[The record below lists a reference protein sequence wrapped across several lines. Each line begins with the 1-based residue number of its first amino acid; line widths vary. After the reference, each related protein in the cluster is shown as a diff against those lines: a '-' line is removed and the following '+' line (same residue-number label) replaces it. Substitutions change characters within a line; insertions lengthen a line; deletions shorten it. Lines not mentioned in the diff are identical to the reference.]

1 MKVSVIVP
9 VYNVEQ
15 YIRQCAQSLFSQTWE
30 DIEFIFVD
38 DGSPD
43 NSIAII
49 QEVLESF
56 PQRKDSTK
64 ILRQENKGLPQAR
77 MTGLRQA
84 TGDYIIHVDSDDWVE
99 PNYIEAMATRAMETD
114 ADMVYCDFFKEYP
127 HKPPKVTRE
136 ASFSPP
142 EGHEAIKAMHNSKI
156 RAYMWNKLL
165 RRSLYNLDALFV
177 PVRPYHE
184 DIVFQ
189 SQFLYNARKCV
200 HVWEPLYHYRRRRSG
215 ALTGGKIVRNRR
227 ESAQNM
233 LAMYNALPKDSGPL
247 TVCGMDVLMR
257 AGWYCC
263 ATLDFKLLASCPD
276 AVRILAEKD
285 DIPHNRVTISK
296 QRYTKFCCKIMQ
308 MTIFALWKMKEA

>member
-49 QEVLESF
+49 
-56 PQRKDSTK
+56 
-64 ILRQENKGLPQAR
+64 
-77 MTGLRQA
+77 
-84 TGDYIIHVDSDDWVE
+84 
-99 PNYIEAMATRAMETD
+99 TRAMETD

-189 SQFLYNARKCV
+189 SQLLYNAKKCV